1 MEVPATP
8 EAAAMYRVLIVDDHA
23 AVRQGVRQVL
33 TEQLHPEAQGEAAN
47 ADEAIAMVEHEDWD
61 VVILDVNMPG
71 KSGLEALRAMKRHN
85 PRLPVIMFSVYP
97 PEQVAQR
104 FLAAGACGYVSK
116 GGPAEELVKA
126 IRRAVGSRQ
135 GDTETPAQDGGPVTA
150 GDDNLTAW
158 RL

>member
-1 MEVPATP
+1 
-8 EAAAMYRVLIVDDHA
+8 MYRVLIVDDHA

-33 TEQLHPEAQGEAAN
+33 SEKLHPDVQGEASN
-47 ADEAIAMVEHEDWD
+47 ADEAIEMTAHEDWD

-71 KSGLEALRAMKRHN
+71 KSGLEALRAMKRQN

-116 GGPAEELVKA
+116 GGPAEELVQA
-126 IRRAVGSRQ
+126 IRKAVSGQAAERSDDSS
-135 GDTETPAQDGGPVTA
+135 GVSGPPE
-150 GDDNLTAW
+150 DSLTAW